1 MDNVGHA
8 VSKNLSRGMRYVDV
22 SNIAQV
28 TECYVAAGKKVHVS
42 GRFGKAV
49 VRSTVNL
56 LQLKYNYRKIVY
68 IDLLVSARGMRVEP
82 S

>member
-8 VSKNLSRGMRYVDV
+8 ERNLSRGMRNVDV

-28 TECYVAAGKKVHVS
+28 TECFVAAGKRVHVS

-49 VRSTVNL
+49 IRSTVNL
-56 LQLKYNYRKIVY
+56 LQLNITIER
-68 IDLLVSARGMRVEP
+68 
-82 S
+82 

>member
-8 VSKNLSRGMRYVDV
+8 VSKNLPRDMGNVGV
-22 SNIAQV
+22 SNTVQV

-56 LQLKYNYRKIVY
+56 LQLNITIER
-68 IDLLVSARGMRVEP
+68 
-82 S
+82 